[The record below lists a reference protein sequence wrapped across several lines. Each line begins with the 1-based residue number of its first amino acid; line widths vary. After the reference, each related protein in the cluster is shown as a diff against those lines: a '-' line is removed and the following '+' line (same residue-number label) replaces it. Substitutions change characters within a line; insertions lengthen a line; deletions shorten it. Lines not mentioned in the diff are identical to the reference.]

1 MYLILLEIV
10 DIILPYAHLRE
21 FTSFSR
27 SQNQRPTKSTSS
39 TMNAAT
45 NSSGSTAATSAAN
58 ALSLLLR
65 EDPLLVQHG
74 LISYSEG
81 KTKDSEEVQ
90 DSASYSYAASL
101 LHDSGNLSHSESS
114 GWMSSS
120 GEYRQR
126 ASEALAEVDRKL
138 ALVDSLSQ
146 RISRDAPERVAGPL
160 LRLHGFELNDDT
172 NKQSD
177 KEKNRTTMSA
187 TRDKACRL
195 HRQSTLLT
203 QIASRVESTLQRGV
217 TRMESSTT
225 RLSRVLELSST
236 LKMIMRLQ
244 FEARKVCSDGALLD
258 WDSKSSMGGVDL
270 RDLTRAAASVAVME
284 ELLAHPSLS
293 PNASEKIDVVE
304 KLRPGAEAVASSVRK
319 AAAGLMKE
327 LQNHPSSSSA
337 SLSRLGATLQVYFH
351 LGELHDAS
359 WKAVGSALALA
370 ERSSSALF
378 HPTGIQKMKEAA
390 KAEARALAE
399 EEANKKDG
407 GVDSSATSS
416 GNAPGLAKVDPR
428 QKKRTVEAIY
438 QRLYA
443 RKLREKRSALSSKW
457 STAVADAASRV
468 WNLHRV
474 LVRRNDAVSR
484 RNFLEVVAEKEVP
497 EEFRGAEQW
506 LEQKMGSSKGN
517 FSLFSLFWV
526 QMCITLGGRIQRLLK
541 YDGGSLEGDVASLY
555 PAVRAASLEMVTEL
569 YDVMQMG
576 LSSVEDVAAF
586 YSSSGGSAAAAG
598 VMGGSACLEESV
610 FLGTDGLEE
619 EDYLT
624 RADEAAGGFF
634 GADAWTHDVD
644 ANFGADASRG
654 GTVKSSSSAS
664 ASSTLAVF
672 SSPEW
677 IALQGGKGQDST
689 MGFLP
694 LQKSFVKESKKRL
707 FAPLEYMFPEAVSV
721 DEDGNAQ
728 KVLPTL
734 PSRYDLAKLDTNI
747 REELSLADP
756 RMGGG
761 DLSMTTM
768 ISETVVD
775 MLHEFCNAAR
785 RAISEVEQDRV
796 VDPRTGS
803 ASEAM
808 KHNLR
813 VANVIVSR
821 CSRHFLSRCQMHHKQ
836 LMLLSNATTL
846 TSRALSLH

>member
-1 MYLILLEIV
+1 
-10 DIILPYAHLRE
+10 
-21 FTSFSR
+21 
-27 SQNQRPTKSTSS
+27 
-39 TMNAAT
+39 
-45 NSSGSTAATSAAN
+45 
-58 ALSLLLR
+58 
-65 EDPLLVQHG
+65 
-74 LISYSEG
+74 
-81 KTKDSEEVQ
+81 
-90 DSASYSYAASL
+90 
-101 LHDSGNLSHSESS
+101 
-114 GWMSSS
+114 MSSS

-146 RISRDAPERVAGPL
+146 RISRDAPEKVAGPL
-160 LRLHGFELNDDT
+160 LKLHGFELEGGDNDDDET
-172 NKQSD
+172 AK
-177 KEKNRTTMSA
+177 KEKADSSSTALTMTS
-187 TRDKACRL
+187 TREKAGRL
-195 HRQSTLLT
+195 HRQSTLLA
-203 QIASRVESTLQRGV
+203 QIASRVEGTLQRGV

-244 FEARKVCSDGALLD
+244 FEARKVCSDGAFLD
-258 WDSKSSMGGVDL
+258 WDTKRGMGGVDL

-293 PNASEKIDVVE
+293 PEASEKIEVVE
-304 KLRPGAEAVASSVRK
+304 KLRPGCDAVASSVRK

-359 WKAVGSALALA
+359 WKAV
-370 ERSSSALF
+370 SSALSLAEKASSHLF
-378 HPTGIQKMKEAA
+378 HPAGVQKMKEAA
-390 KAEARALAE
+390 KTEAKALAE
-399 EEANKKDG
+399 EEANKKE
-407 GVDSSATSS
+407 S
-416 GNAPGLAKVDPR
+416 GADPTKVDAR
-428 QKKRTVEAIY
+428 QKKKQVDAIF

-443 RKLREKRSALSSKW
+443 RKLREKRSALTSKW

-484 RNFLEVVAEKEVP
+484 RNFLDVVAEKDVP
-497 EEFRGAEQW
+497 EEFKGAEQW
-506 LEQKMGSSKGN
+506 LEQRMGASKSN

-526 QMCITLGGRIQRLLK
+526 QMCIGLGGRIQRLLK
-541 YDGGSLEGDVASLY
+541 YDGGSMESDVASLY

-586 YSSSGGSAAAAG
+586 YSSSGGGAAAAG

-610 FLGTDGLEE
+610 FLGTNGLEE
-619 EDYLT
+619 DDYVGT
-624 RADEAAGGFF
+624 ADEAAGGFF
-634 GADAWTHDVD
+634 GNADVWTHD
-644 ANFGADASRG
+644 GDASFGVDTSGNEG
-654 GTVKSSSSAS
+654 GRSGGASAS
-664 ASSTLAVF
+664 SSSTLAVF

-677 IALQGGKGQDST
+677 IALQGGKGQDLT
-689 MGFLP
+689 MGLLP
-694 LQKSFVKESKKRL
+694 LQTSFLKESKKRL

-768 ISETVVD
+768 ISEMVVD
-775 MLHEFCNAAR
+775 MLHEFCNSAK
-785 RAISEVEQDRV
+785 RAISEVERDRV
-796 VDPRTGS
+796 VDSKTGS

-813 VANVIVSR
+813 VANVVVSFIFVIVPYGY
-821 CSRHFLSRCQMHHKQ
+821 HI
-836 LMLLSNATTL
+836 
-846 TSRALSLH
+846 

>member
-1 MYLILLEIV
+1 
-10 DIILPYAHLRE
+10 
-21 FTSFSR
+21 
-27 SQNQRPTKSTSS
+27 
-39 TMNAAT
+39 
-45 NSSGSTAATSAAN
+45 
-58 ALSLLLR
+58 
-65 EDPLLVQHG
+65 
-74 LISYSEG
+74 
-81 KTKDSEEVQ
+81 
-90 DSASYSYAASL
+90 
-101 LHDSGNLSHSESS
+101 
-114 GWMSSS
+114 
-120 GEYRQR
+120 
-126 ASEALAEVDRKL
+126 
-138 ALVDSLSQ
+138 
-146 RISRDAPERVAGPL
+146 
-160 LRLHGFELNDDT
+160 
-172 NKQSD
+172 
-177 KEKNRTTMSA
+177 
-187 TRDKACRL
+187 
-195 HRQSTLLT
+195 
-203 QIASRVESTLQRGV
+203 
-217 TRMESSTT
+217 
-225 RLSRVLELSST
+225 
-236 LKMIMRLQ
+236 
-244 FEARKVCSDGALLD
+244 
-258 WDSKSSMGGVDL
+258 
-270 RDLTRAAASVAVME
+270 
-284 ELLAHPSLS
+284 
-293 PNASEKIDVVE
+293 
-304 KLRPGAEAVASSVRK
+304 
-319 AAAGLMKE
+319 
-327 LQNHPSSSSA
+327 
-337 SLSRLGATLQVYFH
+337 
-351 LGELHDAS
+351 
-359 WKAVGSALALA
+359 
-370 ERSSSALF
+370 
-378 HPTGIQKMKEAA
+378 
-390 KAEARALAE
+390 
-399 EEANKKDG
+399 
-407 GVDSSATSS
+407 
-416 GNAPGLAKVDPR
+416 
-428 QKKRTVEAIY
+428 
-438 QRLYA
+438 
-443 RKLREKRSALSSKW
+443 
-457 STAVADAASRV
+457 
-468 WNLHRV
+468 
-474 LVRRNDAVSR
+474 
-484 RNFLEVVAEKEVP
+484 VVAEKEVP